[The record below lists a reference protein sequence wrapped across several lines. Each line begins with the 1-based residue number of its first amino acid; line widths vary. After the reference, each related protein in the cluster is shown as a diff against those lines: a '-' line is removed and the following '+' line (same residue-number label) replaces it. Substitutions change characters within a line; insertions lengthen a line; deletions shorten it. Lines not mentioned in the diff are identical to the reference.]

1 MKNVAEYAACRENAA
16 DLSLL
21 YERALEAG
29 ERELYIP
36 AGEYVLHRPLRMI
49 SDMSITADGFK
60 PLYWAELDSENCVN
74 LGDVPMERA

>member
-1 MKNVAEYAACRENAA
+1 MKNVAEYAAYRENAA

-36 AGEYVLHRPLRMI
+36 AG
-49 SDMSITADGFK
+49 MSFTVRSG
-60 PLYWAELDSENCVN
+60 
-74 LGDVPMERA
+74 

>member
-29 ERELYIP
+29 EKESFISRRE
-36 AGEYVLHRPLRMI
+36 
-49 SDMSITADGFK
+49 SMSFTVRSG
-60 PLYWAELDSENCVN
+60 
-74 LGDVPMERA
+74 